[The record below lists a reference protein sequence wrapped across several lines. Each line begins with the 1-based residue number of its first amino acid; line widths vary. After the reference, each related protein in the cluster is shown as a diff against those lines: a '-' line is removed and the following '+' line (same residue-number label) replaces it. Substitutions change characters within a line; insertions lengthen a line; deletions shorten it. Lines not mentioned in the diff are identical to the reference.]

1 MLTDSEIKA
10 LTEHLGL
17 PEDADAAAIQAKAKE
32 LAARPEK
39 ADEPAELTDEAI
51 AAHYGVDADKVK
63 AAIDNAKAE
72 KVSVS
77 QSYLDTLEA
86 NAKLG
91 AEARA
96 KQLADERDEA
106 INAKAAAGIISRDQV
121 ESWQRDW
128 DRDPTSAKAELDK
141 LTVVRFPVGDAP
153 GTPGSAETDV
163 NTYTDAMA
171 EEDEAAFG
179 LPKGALV

>member
-1 MLTDSEIKA
+1 MLTDTEIKA

-32 LAARPEK
+32 LAARPDK
-39 ADEPAELTDEAI
+39 APEPVELTDEAI

-63 AAIDNAKAE
+63 AAIDNVKAE
-72 KVSVS
+72 KVGVS

-106 INAKAAAGIISRDQV
+106 INASVSAGFIGRDQV

-128 DRDPTSAKAELDK
+128 DRDPTSTKAELDK

-153 GTPGSAETDV
+153 GKSGSAESDAAH
-163 NTYTDAMA
+163 YTDAMA
-171 EEDEAAFG
+171 EEDAVTFG
-179 LPKGALV
+179 LPKEALV